1 MSKKIWIPVVIT
13 IMVVGGGASLIH
25 KEGQVFDQKF
35 LSFNDRL
42 IASNVQVE
50 TAIVDRH
57 FLGRDVTVKVVMN
70 GQSMVI
76 WQGKVKFGWGVT
88 MALTETGDSPLSER
102 LKAMGIDHFKGQVE
116 VNASPIGGKV
126 VFDWKVDPL
135 ALKQGGLTCSVGP
148 SNVEVTSSKKGVDY
162 AYRARDIVCDEVSGE
177 HATLKSMAVDIHTVS
192 NYGFLTSS
200 SSKVKLGAL
209 VLDSKI
215 LPEFTWK
222 SATITKALS
231 RHEGSKMNFPL
242 YDVDLKWKVDQPQ
255 FKDMGRVGL
264 FSGEVIF
271 ERLPQMVIYNLSS
284 IGLSSDLLQ
293 KKTLK
298 ALRRSE
304 SNILFKDVAVETLGD
319 RSFANGEIRYS
330 AKEAERGHFAFSVT
344 PKSWRGFTLV
354 DENLE
359 QLVSKG
365 VVYKKNNIYSL
376 QVPLSQVYA
385 LLGLEYLDVKAL
397 EEADAL
403 KAQAQLEHAA
413 STSASSSAGHAPKK
427 GH

>member
-1 MSKKIWIPVVIT
+1 
-13 IMVVGGGASLIH
+13 MVVGGGVSLIH

-50 TAIVDRH
+50 TAIQNRH
-57 FLGRDVTVKVVMN
+57 LFGRDVTVKVVMN
-70 GQSMVI
+70 GEPMVI

-88 MALTETGDSPLSER
+88 MALAETGDSPLSER
-102 LKAMGIDHFKGQVE
+102 LKALGIDHFKGEVE

-126 VFDWKVDPL
+126 VFDWQVEPL
-135 ALKQGGLTCSVGP
+135 VLKQAGLTCSVGP
-148 SNVEVTSSKKGVDY
+148 SNVRVTSSKKGVDY
-162 AYRARDIVCDEVSGE
+162 AYRARDLVCDKASGE
-177 HATLKSMAVDIHTVS
+177 HATLKTMAVDIHTVS
-192 NYGFLTSS
+192 NYGYLTAS

-209 VLDSKI
+209 VLDSKV

-222 SATITKALS
+222 SATITKALT

-242 YDVDLKWKVDQPQ
+242 YDVDLKWKVDQPA
-255 FKDMGRVGL
+255 FKDIGRVGL

-284 IGLSSDLLQ
+284 IGLSSELLQ

-298 ALRRSE
+298 ALRRSQ
-304 SNILFKDVAVETLGD
+304 SNILFRDVALETLGD

-330 AKEAERGHFAFSVT
+330 NTQAERGHFAFSVT

-397 EEADAL
+397 EEADAI
-403 KAQAQLEHAA
+403 KAQAERERQQGAA
-413 STSASSSAGHAPKK
+413 ESEGAQAGHGAKK